1 LVSGQFSS
9 NSRSISKRVG
19 IAEARNKKVAEPT
32 QLVPIQPEP
41 RLVVI
46 ERVEKWRPLVAKYF
60 EADQIDNALKIMN
73 AESGGNPKAH
83 NLNHQTRDNSYGLF
97 QINLYGGLAKSRPQG
112 WQLLDPEFNVKY
124 AAELQGKQSWKIWST
139 HKVLE

>member
-1 LVSGQFSS
+1 M
-9 NSRSISKRVG
+9 K
-19 IAEARNKKVAEPT
+19 
-32 QLVPIQPEP
+32 
-41 RLVVI
+41 
-46 ERVEKWRPLVAKYF
+46 
-60 EADQIDNALKIMN
+60 
-73 AESGGNPKAH
+73 AESGGNPNAH
-83 NLNHQTRDNSYGLF
+83 NLNHKTKDDSYGLF